1 MDAHERGKTMPH
13 PTSVDARPTGYLPL
27 TAALSALLTSGGML
41 HGAAD
46 AQVVVD
52 NSLESAWTSTAEWTL
67 EEDLRIG
74 GPPGGY
80 LTMVVAVAADS
91 RDNIYIL
98 DYVTQEIHVFDP
110 EGGFLRTLGG
120 QGDGP
125 GEFRDA
131 LGPAI
136 APGDTLWVADQRAP
150 RYSIFGP
157 DGTFLRT
164 RTRRGASSGGARTER
179 CTIARDGS
187 YMEWLTRY
195 PKEEKTG
202 DMADIDL
209 LHFHPIRVSRNAEEQ
224 DTLPHLEF
232 TQQMADM
239 PSLGMRRPVHFGP
252 DLRLAW
258 GCSGDLWFALSG
270 EYRLYRRS
278 LEGDTTLIATLD
290 GVRAADI
297 DEADRDEVRAMFQR
311 RPNPA
316 LMGDYLFAGEDD
328 AGTPY
333 VTRLRIR
340 R

>member
-52 NSLESAWTSTAEWTL
+52 NSLESAWTTAAEWTL

-120 QGDGP
+120 QGD
-125 GEFRDA
+125 
-131 LGPAI
+131 
-136 APGDTLWVADQRAP
+136 
-150 RYSIFGP
+150 
-157 DGTFLRT
+157 
-164 RTRRGASSGGARTER
+164 
-179 CTIARDGS
+179 
-187 YMEWLTRY
+187 
-195 PKEEKTG
+195 
-202 DMADIDL
+202 
-209 LHFHPIRVSRNAEEQ
+209 
-224 DTLPHLEF
+224 LEF

-239 PSLGMRRPVHFGP
+239 PSLGMRRPVHFGL
-252 DLRLAW
+252 DLRALTFRIPSSSTPVW
-258 GCSGDLWFALSG
+258 CTQPRTTSCSRA
-270 EYRLYRRS
+270 R
-278 LEGDTTLIATLD
+278 TT
-290 GVRAADI
+290 RAP
-297 DEADRDEVRAMFQR
+297 R
-311 RPNPA
+311 
-316 LMGDYLFAGEDD
+316 
-328 AGTPY
+328 T
-333 VTRLRIR
+333 
-340 R
+340 